1 MVVTI
6 VGAGTVGSHLARYLS
21 GEHVDI
27 YIIDRDPAKLEML
40 DAEYNLMAVTG
51 DAIEPPI
58 LRQAKVNQCDLFVA
72 VTEVPERNFV
82 ACAMAKSMGAKITVA
97 RVNRYDYLLP
107 HNLQVVQS
115 MGVDNV
121 ICPDYLVAQGG
132 IDSLRH
138 SWVNYWYE
146 FNHGEM
152 VLLGVKLPEQAPVVG
167 KRLRELAAEDRFFH
181 IAAIR
186 RNHMTVIPKGDHILE
201 EGDMIYV
208 ATTSTRLNDVATIT
222 GCQSQ
227 KIKNV
232 VISGGSDVAALMVRI
247 AASEFRFT
255 IIESDLT
262 RCNELI
268 AQHHD
273 CEVIHGEAT
282 EPGILSE
289 AGIARADAF
298 VSLTNSAS
306 ENILTC
312 LSVNEYGVKKTV
324 AEVNLNHFVNLAEGF
339 NIGTVLNKQLLM
351 ANAIYQ
357 LLIDAGS
364 ASPKRLAIPDAE
376 VVVFE
381 IKQGSRLTASR
392 VSELRIPEEVTFV
405 GLMRGHKSQLVTG
418 VTQFQV
424 GDKVL
429 VMCLA
434 GALSRAK
441 KIFN

>member
-1 MVVTI
+1 MIVTI

-27 YIIDRDPAKLEML
+27 YIIDRDPSRLELL
-40 DAEYNLMAVTG
+40 DAEYNLMAIAG
-51 DAIEPPI
+51 DAIEPAI
-58 LRQAKVNQCDLFVA
+58 LRQGKVSECDLFIA

-82 ACAMAKSMGAKITVA
+82 ACAMAKSMGAKMTVA
-97 RVNRYDYLLP
+97 RADRYDYLLP
-107 HNLQVVQS
+107 HNLEVVQQ

-121 ICPDYLVAQGG
+121 ICPDYLVAQGV

-152 VLLGVKLPEQAPVVG
+152 VLMGVRLPASAPIVG
-167 KRLRELAAEDRFFH
+167 KKLRELAAPGRFYH

-186 RNHMTVIPKGDHILE
+186 REHITMIPKGGHTLMAD
-201 EGDMIYV
+201 DMLYIAV
-208 ATTSTRLNDVATIT
+208 TSQHLQDVVELT
-222 GCQSQ
+222 GCEPR
-227 KIKNV
+227 KIRRV
-232 VISGGSDVAALMVRI
+232 VISGGSDVATLMLRL
-247 AASEFRFT
+247 ASDEYRFT
-255 IIESDLT
+255 IIEGDQA
-262 RCNELI
+262 RCNAI
-268 AQHHD
+268 ISTYHD
-273 CEVIHGEAT
+273 CEVINGEAT
-282 EPGILSE
+282 DSDILAE
-289 AGIARADAF
+289 AGMGMADAF
-298 VSLTNSAS
+298 VALTQSAA

-312 LSVNEYGVKKTV
+312 LSANDYQVVKTV
-324 AEVNLNHFVNLAEGF
+324 AEVNLNQFVNMAESF
-339 NIGTVLNKQLLM
+339 KIGTILNKQWLM

-364 ASPKRLAIPDAE
+364 SSPKRLAIPDAE

-381 IKQGSRLTASR
+381 IKQGSKLSAST
-392 VSELRIPEEVTFV
+392 VSELKIPEEVTFA
-405 GLMRGHKSQLVTG
+405 GLVRDGKCQMVTG
-418 VTQFQV
+418 ATQFQP

-441 KIFN
+441 KFFN

>member
-1 MVVTI
+1 MIVTI

-27 YIIDRDPAKLEML
+27 YIIDRDPSRLELL
-40 DAEYNLMAVTG
+40 DAEYNLMAIAG
-51 DAIEPPI
+51 DAIEPAI
-58 LRQAKVNQCDLFVA
+58 LRQGKVSECDLFIA

-82 ACAMAKSMGAKITVA
+82 ACAMAKSMGAKMTVA
-97 RVNRYDYLLP
+97 RADRYDYLLP
-107 HNLQVVQS
+107 HNLEVVQQ

-121 ICPDYLVAQGG
+121 ICPDYLVAQGV

-152 VLLGVKLPEQAPVVG
+152 VLLGVRLSEEAPVVG

-186 RNHMTVIPKGDHILE
+186 RNHMTVIPKGDNMLKA
-201 EGDMIYV
+201 GDMVYV
-208 ATTSTRLNDVATIT
+208 ATTRARLEDVANIT
-222 GCQSQ
+222 GCQIQ
-227 KIKNV
+227 KIRDV
-232 VISGGSDVAALMVRI
+232 VVSGGSDVAALMVRI
-247 AASEFRFT
+247 AADEFRFT
-255 IIESDLT
+255 IIESDLA

-273 CEVIHGEAT
+273 CEVIHGDAN

-298 VSLTNSAS
+298 VSLTRSAS
-306 ENILTC
+306 QNILAC
-312 LSVNEYGVKKTV
+312 LSVNEYKVKKTI
-324 AEVNLNHFVNLAEGF
+324 AEVNLNHFVNMAEGF

-392 VSELRIPEEVTFV
+392 VSGLKIPEEVTFV
-405 GLMRGHKSQLVTG
+405 GLMRDRESQLVTG
-418 VTQFQV
+418 ATQFQV

-441 KIFN
+441 NIFN